1 MPIEIQYYH
10 PPVLRTATV
19 SLKFTDGVGVTASVR
34 EVDDNRLRLDK
45 EVNSRRSDEGKKTA
59 RWKLNK
65 LNSEVAGEILCNLR
79 ILEHDGDRI
88 CEIYRSFT
96 NEIGSSY
103 T

>member
-19 SLKFTDGVGVTASVR
+19 SLKSTDGVGVMTSVR

-45 EVNSRRSDEGKKTA
+45 EVNSRRLDEGKKD

-65 LNSEVAGEILCNLR
+65 LNSEVAGEIPCNLQ
-79 ILEHDGDRI
+79 ILEHDRDEI

-96 NEIGSSY
+96 NEIDSSY